1 MIVTEVELEYGMVRK
16 QYEDI
21 EAQYLNFVPGIRVL
35 PAPFYD
41 EPNLKF
47 TLKRKYEAGAPGFP
61 HGGFEVYG
69 PSGETRAYNLNQMIV
84 HPFELGQIRYF
95 QKTTTQEK
103 RQEIIDPN
111 APKRKRGRPAKPE
124 SERKTPV
131 HYVPTGG
138 KRGRPKS
145 ENTVAKAPYVP
156 TGGKRGR
163 PANPNRVPKA
173 PYVPTGGKRGR
184 PKKQTS

>member
-1 MIVTEVELEYGMVRK
+1 MIVTETLLEYGMVRK
-16 QYEDI
+16 QYEDV
-21 EAQYLNFVPGIRVL
+21 EAQYLSFVPGIRVL

-47 TLKRKYEAGAPGFP
+47 TLKRKCEPGELGFP
-61 HGGFEVYG
+61 DGGFEVYG
-69 PSGETRAYNLNQMIV
+69 PSGESRAYNLNQVIV

-95 QKTTTQEK
+95 QKATTQEK
-103 RQEIIDPN
+103 RTEVIDPN

-131 HYVPTGG
+131 QYVPTGR

-145 ENTVAKAPYVP
+145 ENTVTKAPYVP

-173 PYVPTGGKRGR
+173 PYVPTGNKRGR
-184 PKKQTS
+184 PKKNI